1 MGLYEYTERTV
12 VQLHTR
18 LFAYKLPPMR
28 QIRLYREGPLVLL
41 DSLPMKQVLIGR
53 VLGALVAA
61 PFGVYCGVILGTF
74 GGSWGER
81 FLGKPGIVIGVLL
94 AVLSVTAIFI
104 SVGAL
109 IGGGISVLLA
119 RLVGRH

>member
-1 MGLYEYTERTV
+1 
-12 VQLHTR
+12 
-18 LFAYKLPPMR
+18 
-28 QIRLYREGPLVLL
+28 
-41 DSLPMKQVLIGR
+41 MKQVLIGR

-61 PFGVYCGVILGTF
+61 PFGAYFGVILGTF

-81 FLGKPGIVIGVLL
+81 FLGKAGIPIGILL
-94 AVLSVTAIFI
+94 VVVSVTTVFI

-109 IGGGISVLLA
+109 IGGGIAVLLA